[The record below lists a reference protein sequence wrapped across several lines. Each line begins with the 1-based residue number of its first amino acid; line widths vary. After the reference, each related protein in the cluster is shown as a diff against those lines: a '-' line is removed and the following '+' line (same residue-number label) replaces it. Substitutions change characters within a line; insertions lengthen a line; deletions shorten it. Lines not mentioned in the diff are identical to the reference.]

1 MGSLY
6 DDFPET
12 AVLLPVKAIVH
23 PTEERAL

>member
-12 AVLLPVKAIVH
+12 AVLPVVKAIVH